1 VATGK
6 GKFSADIGEDVIA
19 AALDS
24 VEQRTRSGESLAVDA
39 VPGTGPDDDGSTVP
53 AEPHAALPEDEAAA
67 RLAQAE
73 ARVAELEAQALA
85 GRDQLLRAAADLD
98 NARKRAQKD
107 LQDGVRYAND
117 KLLKDFLPVADN
129 LERALGQGASTKDWA
144 SLEQGLLMTQK
155 QFEDM
160 LARHGVRPLKA
171 LGQPFDPNLHEAMG
185 TTETTEVV
193 PNTVVSE
200 VLRGWMLHERLVRP
214 ALVSVARAP
223 VVPDAP
229 SSPAEG
235 DGVPAAE
242 EEGAS

>member
-39 VPGTGPDDDGSTVP
+39 APGTGPDDDGTSVP
-53 AEPHAALPEDEAAA
+53 AEPQAQPPVEEDVAL
-67 RLAQAE
+67 RLASAE
-73 ARVAELEAQALA
+73 ARVAELEAQALGA
-85 GRDQLLRAAADLD
+85 RDSALRSAADLD
-98 NARKRAQKD
+98 NARKRAQRD
-107 LQDGVRYAND
+107 LAEGVRFANER
-117 KLLKDFLPVADN
+117 LLKDFLPVADN
-129 LERALGQGASTKDWA
+129 LERALSHGASTKDWA

-185 TTETTEVV
+185 TTETTDVA

-223 VVPDAP
+223 VVQDTQAP
-229 SSPAEG
+229 PASG
-235 DGVPAAE
+235 NGVPAAD
-242 EEGAS
+242 EGVS